1 VHAHQPSAA
10 PEALKE
16 TDMSKST
23 SPRADV
29 YTRVTNRIIADL
41 EQGVRS
47 WLKPWSADNAAER
60 ITRPLR
66 HNGTPYRGI
75 NVLLLWGEA
84 MAKGYASAMWMT
96 YKQADE
102 LGAHVRKGEQ
112 GSMVVFADRFTK
124 TETND
129 QGEEIEQDIPF
140 MKAYTVFN
148 VEQIEDLPMHYT
160 TKPELKGEPLQLIAN
175 AEAFFVATGATIR
188 HGGNMAYYAPG
199 PDLIQLPPPE
209 AFNDAESYAATKAH
223 ELTHW
228 TAHPARL
235 ARVLGKR
242 FGDNA
247 YAAEDLIAEL
257 GAAFLC
263 ADLGIT
269 PEPRDDHAAYLAHW
283 LKVLREDK
291 RAIFSAAAH
300 AQRAVDYLHSL
311 QRQEQQEAA

>member
-1 VHAHQPSAA
+1 M
-10 PEALKE
+10 
-16 TDMSKST
+16 TKST
-23 SPRADV
+23 TTRADV
-29 YTRVTNRIIADL
+29 YSRVTDRIIADL
-41 EQGVRS
+41 EQGVRP
-47 WLKPWSADNAAER
+47 WLKPWSTDNAAEG

-84 MAKGYASAMWMT
+84 MAKGYASAIWMT
-96 YKQADE
+96 YRQADE
-102 LGAHVRKGEQ
+102 LGAHVKKGEQ
-112 GSMVVFADRFTK
+112 GSMVVYADRFTK
-124 TETND
+124 TETTD

-148 VEQIEDLPMHYT
+148 VEQIEGLPAHYYT
-160 TKPELKGEPLQLIAN
+160 TPESKGEPLQLIDS
-175 AEAFFVATGATIR
+175 AERFFATTGATFR
-188 HGGNMAYYAPG
+188 HGGNQAFYASG

-228 TAHPARL
+228 TAHPTRL

-247 YAAEDLIAEL
+247 YAAEELIAEL

-300 AQRAVDYLHSL
+300 AQRAVDYLHSR
-311 QRQEQQEAA
+311 QRHEQQEAA

>member
-1 VHAHQPSAA
+1 M
-10 PEALKE
+10 
-16 TDMSKST
+16 TKST
-23 SPRADV
+23 TTRADV
-29 YTRVTNRIIADL
+29 YSRVTDRIIADL
-41 EQGVRS
+41 EQGVRP
-47 WLKPWSADNAAER
+47 WLKPWTTDNAAEG

-84 MAKGYASAMWMT
+84 MAKGCACAIWMT
-96 YKQADE
+96 YRQADE
-102 LGAHVRKGEQ
+102 LGAHVKKGEQ
-112 GSMVVFADRFTK
+112 GSMVVYADRFTK
-124 TETND
+124 TETTD

-148 VEQIEDLPMHYT
+148 VEQIEGLPAHYYT
-160 TKPELKGEPLQLIAN
+160 TPESKGEPLQLIDS
-175 AEAFFVATGATIR
+175 AERFFAATGATFR
-188 HGGNMAYYAPG
+188 HGGNQAFYAPG

-228 TAHPARL
+228 TAHPTRL

-247 YAAEDLIAEL
+247 YAAEELIAEL

-300 AQRAVDYLHSL
+300 AQRAVDYLHSR
-311 QRQEQQEAA
+311 QRHEQQEAA

>member
-1 VHAHQPSAA
+1 M
-10 PEALKE
+10 
-16 TDMSKST
+16 TKST
-23 SPRADV
+23 TTRADV
-29 YTRVTNRIIADL
+29 YSRVTDRIIADL
-41 EQGVRS
+41 EQGVRP
-47 WLKPWSADNAAER
+47 WLKPWSTDNAAEG

-84 MAKGYASAMWMT
+84 MAKGYASAIWMT
-96 YKQADE
+96 YRQADE
-102 LGAHVRKGEQ
+102 LGAHVKKGEQ
-112 GSMVVFADRFTK
+112 GSMVVYADRFTK
-124 TETND
+124 TETTD

-148 VEQIEDLPMHYT
+148 VEQIEGLPAHYYT
-160 TKPELKGEPLQLIAN
+160 TPGSEGEPLQLIDSV
-175 AEAFFVATGATIR
+175 ERFFAATGATFR
-188 HGGNMAYYAPG
+188 HGGNQAFYAPG
-199 PDLIQLPPPE
+199 TDLIQLPPPE

-223 ELTHW
+223 GLTHW
-228 TAHPARL
+228 TAHPTRL

-247 YAAEDLIAEL
+247 YAAEELIAEL

-300 AQRAVDYLHSL
+300 AQRAVDYLHSR
-311 QRQEQQEAA
+311 QRHEQQEAA

>member
-1 VHAHQPSAA
+1 
-10 PEALKE
+10 
-16 TDMSKST
+16 
-23 SPRADV
+23 
-29 YTRVTNRIIADL
+29 
-41 EQGVRS
+41 
-47 WLKPWSADNAAER
+47 
-60 ITRPLR
+60 
-66 HNGTPYRGI
+66 
-75 NVLLLWGEA
+75 
-84 MAKGYASAMWMT
+84 MT

-112 GSMVVFADRFTK
+112 GSMVVYADRFTK

-129 QGEEIEQDIPF
+129 QPEEMEQEIPF
-140 MKAYTVFN
+140 MKAYTAFN
-148 VEQIEDLPMHYT
+148 VEQIDDLPTHYY
-160 TKPELKGEPLQLIAN
+160 TKPEPKGESLQVLES
-175 AEAFFVATGATIR
+175 AERFFAATGATIR

-209 AFNDAESYAATKAH
+209 AFRDAEGYAATKAH

-247 YAAEDLIAEL
+247 YAAEELIAEL

-283 LKVLREDK
+283 LVLRENK
-291 RAIFSAAAH
+291 RAIFLAAAH
-300 AQRAVDYLHSL
+300 VQRAVDYLHSL
-311 QRQEQQEAA
+311 QQREQQEAA

>member
-1 VHAHQPSAA
+1 M
-10 PEALKE
+10 
-16 TDMSKST
+16 TKST
-23 SPRADV
+23 TTRADV
-29 YTRVTNRIIADL
+29 YSRVTDRIIADL
-41 EQGVRS
+41 EQGVRP
-47 WLKPWSADNAAER
+47 WLKPWSTDNAPEG

-84 MAKGYASAMWMT
+84 MARGYASAIWMT
-96 YKQADE
+96 YRQADE
-102 LGAHVRKGEQ
+102 LGAHVKKGEQ
-112 GSMVVFADRFTK
+112 GSMVVYADRFTK
-124 TETND
+124 TETTD

-148 VEQIEDLPMHYT
+148 VEQIEGLPAHYYT
-160 TKPELKGEPLQLIAN
+160 TPESKGEPLQLIDS
-175 AEAFFVATGATIR
+175 AERFFATTGATFR
-188 HGGNMAYYAPG
+188 HGGNQAFYAPG

-228 TAHPARL
+228 TAHPTRL

-247 YAAEDLIAEL
+247 YAAEELIAEL

-269 PEPRDDHAAYLAHW
+269 PEPRDDHAAYIGSW
-283 LKVLREDK
+283 LKVLKDDK
-291 RAIFSAAAH
+291 RAIFTAASH
-300 AQRAVDYLHSL
+300 AQRAADFLHGL
-311 QRQEQQEAA
+311 QPTAAAAAA

>member
-1 VHAHQPSAA
+1 VHAQQPSAA

-16 TDMSKST
+16 TDMTKST
-23 SPRADV
+23 TSRADV
-29 YTRVTNRIIADL
+29 YSRVTDRIIADL
-41 EQGVRS
+41 EQGVRP
-47 WLKPWSADNAAER
+47 WLKPWSTDNAAEG

-84 MAKGYASAMWMT
+84 MAKGYATAIWMT
-96 YKQADE
+96 YRQADE
-102 LGAHVRKGEQ
+102 LGAHVKKGEQ
-112 GSMVVFADRFTK
+112 GSMVVYADRFTK
-124 TETND
+124 TETTD

-148 VEQIEDLPMHYT
+148 VEQIEGLPAHYYT
-160 TKPELKGEPLQLIAN
+160 TPESKGEPLQLIDS
-175 AEAFFVATGATIR
+175 AERFFAATGANFR
-188 HGGNMAYYAPG
+188 HGGNQAFYAPG

-228 TAHPARL
+228 TAHPTRL

-247 YAAEDLIAEL
+247 YAAEELIAEL

-269 PEPRDDHAAYLAHW
+269 PEPRDDHAAYMEHW
-283 LKVLREDK
+283 LEKW
-291 RAIFSAAAH
+291 RARHFFSN
-300 AQRAVDYLHSL
+300 
-311 QRQEQQEAA
+311 QQLTIM